1 MIVTILVEIPTT
13 LAAVLSGLL
22 SFFAVAAT
30 TKAAVLAIPAAAT
43 TTAVIVSGSSFY
55 FSAAVVTAIHSANLH
70 PTYSESAAVRIRRSL
85 FYVLLLILFLTQIT
99 INFLIQVIGRKNLSY
114 NISKG

>member
-43 TTAVIVSGSSFY
+43 ITAVIVSGSSFY
-55 FSAAVVTAIHSANLH
+55 SYAAAVTETASANLPTILRNIPDSVSAAVLPPQFA
-70 PTYSESAAVRIRRSL
+70 
-85 FYVLLLILFLTQIT
+85 
-99 INFLIQVIGRKNLSY
+99 
-114 NISKG
+114 